1 MKRFYIIFLLLCI
14 IFFVLLRYSPW
25 LSLVAVGAA
34 MLFSAFHFYKS
45 RLEGAESRSLA
56 LEIEVD
62 DLQLQL
68 DSSLAKEQRSY
79 KEAET
84 AKNVKRI
91 LLSTVNH
98 EVRTPMNGILGMT
111 TLLVDTSLNK
121 DQREY
126 VDTIRFCGE
135 NLLTAVNDILVSD
148 LLNYSK
154 AELTGEELEKSDFE
168 VRNCVEEVL
177 KIFAERME
185 EEGPELAYRID
196 DQVPE
201 QLNGDRK
208 RLSQVLINLLE
219 NALRYTQKGEVFL
232 DVRCRGKATDNRL
245 DIVFEVRDTGSG
257 IAPNKIEGLF
267 KGITSPEQ
275 DDRPEKKQQGLGLV
289 VCKKLVELMGGTIGV
304 ASEQGQG
311 AAFTFNILARPALR
325 PKHSPVHGGFA
336 GAGKVIVVQTAT
348 VREEKIKRTMSE
360 DFARDFPLRILVA
373 EDNPVN
379 QKLILTV
386 LGRLGYAPALAR
398 DGKEVLEMVDHE
410 PYDLILMD
418 VQMPEMDGLE
428 ATRMLRLCLDKQ
440 PVIIAMTANAM
451 HGDQDACIQAGMD
464 DYVCKPVELDE
475 LLVRLEKWGSAI
487 KAKKHENIIK

>member
-1 MKRFYIIFLLLCI
+1 MKPFYFIFLFLCI
-14 IFFVLLRYSPW
+14 IFFVLLRFSPW
-25 LSLVAVGAA
+25 WSLVVVGAA

-45 RLEGAESRSLA
+45 RLVGAESRSRD
-56 LEIEVD
+56 LEKEVD
-62 DLQLQL
+62 DLHLQL

-84 AKNVKRI
+84 AKNVKRL

-111 TLLVDTSLNK
+111 TLLVETSLNT

-126 VDTIRFCGE
+126 VDTIRSCGE
-135 NLLTAVNDILVSD
+135 HLLTAVNDILVSD

-154 AELTGEELEKSDFE
+154 AELTGEELEKGDFE

-185 EEGPELAYRID
+185 EGGPELAYRID
-196 DQVPE
+196 EQVPE

-208 RLSQVLINLLE
+208 RLSQVLMNLLE
-219 NALRYTQKGEVFL
+219 NALRYTPTGEVFL
-232 DVRCRGKATDNRL
+232 DVRCGGKAMDNRL
-245 DIVFEVRDTGSG
+245 DLVFEVRDTGSG
-257 IAPNKIEGLF
+257 IAPNKMEGLF
-267 KGITSPEQ
+267 KGINSVEQ
-275 DDRPEKKQQGLGLV
+275 GDGPEKKQSGLGLV
-289 VCKKLVELMGGTIGV
+289 VCKKLVELMGGNIGV
-304 ASEQGQG
+304 ASEPGNG

-325 PKHSPVHGGFA
+325 PKHSPVNGAFA
-336 GAGKVIVVQTAT
+336 GTGEIIVVRSAKLQ
-348 VREEKIKRTMSE
+348 EETKKRTMSE
-360 DFARDFPLRILVA
+360 DFAREFPLRILVA
-373 EDNPVN
+373 EDHPVN

-386 LGRLGYAPALAR
+386 LARLGYSAALAR
-398 DGKEVLEMVDHE
+398 NGKEVLEMVDHE

-428 ATRMLRLCLDKQ
+428 ATRMLRLCLDRQ

-464 DYVCKPVELDE
+464 DYICKPVELDE

-487 KAKKHENIIK
+487 KVKKQESTIK